1 MNKRNV
7 YLISL
12 VLETIEEEPTD
23 NIMLDTLLEIA
34 EEQEQE
40 KKAA

>member
-12 VLETIEEEPTD
+12 VLETIEEPTD

>member
-12 VLETIEEEPTD
+12 VLDTIEEEPTD

>member
-7 YLISL
+7 YLVNLIL
-12 VLETIEEEPTD
+12 DTIEEEPTD
-23 NIMLDTLLEIA
+23 NIMLDTLLEQA

-40 KKAA
+40 AA